1 MDTSG
6 GGQAGPRGP
15 PVTTHAHRPETQR
28 DALGQGWTP
37 SRGLE
42 RGPAPLHSAPPRP
55 RSQPGWAPRQGPGTK
70 APLKRVQTWGG
81 PGSPRGA
88 GWGCETTQVRTLSRR
103 RQQADPERVRGKEG
117 SPQPDRL
124 CEETVGPSEPG
135 QGTAESGQGPAQ
147 LLPPSRQAQGA
158 GGHQLRAC
166 TAPAVGAE
174 RGAPTGPGRAPQ
186 LLAPQVGKGYVCVAS
201 VGSGHRTGQ
210 GLRRPEVL
218 GAVGTGK
225 QGDSLAGGRGG
236 GGDEEEAWP
245 SGQRGEPALPTEAWV
260 QGPPGLRPRRGA
272 RSAGAVA
279 LAREPACAPRP
290 LTSPAAAGLLYPL
303 FHGLSLLCSI
313 VTMTVLTVCVL
324 ERALASGSGGP
335 HGERAEPPAVCPGKK
350 GGPTGGTWQGATTG
364 GGEQGLALSTG
375 HRACTRALPAPRP
388 SPTCPV
394 GPTTISS
401 FRCGEAKDTAQVTR
415 PRAARLLVWRVL
427 RTRHGVPDPC
437 TPGVFS
443 VGPGKS

>member
-1 MDTSG
+1 MVERGSPHSLPLTESGKVGGCSSPVDTSG

-28 DALGQGWTP
+28 DASGQGWTP

-81 PGSPRGA
+81 PGSPQGA

-166 TAPAVGAE
+166 AAPAVRSGAWRTHGAWKGPPAARPSGGQGVCVWGE
-174 RGAPTGPGRAPQ
+174 RG
-186 LLAPQVGKGYVCVAS
+186 
-201 VGSGHRTGQ
+201 
-210 GLRRPEVL
+210 
-218 GAVGTGK
+218 
-225 QGDSLAGGRGG
+225 
-236 GGDEEEAWP
+236 
-245 SGQRGEPALPTEAWV
+245 
-260 QGPPGLRPRRGA
+260 
-272 RSAGAVA
+272 
-279 LAREPACAPRP
+279 
-290 LTSPAAAGLLYPL
+290 
-303 FHGLSLLCSI
+303 
-313 VTMTVLTVCVL
+313 
-324 ERALASGSGGP
+324 
-335 HGERAEPPAVCPGKK
+335 
-350 GGPTGGTWQGATTG
+350 
-364 GGEQGLALSTG
+364 
-375 HRACTRALPAPRP
+375 
-388 SPTCPV
+388 
-394 GPTTISS
+394 
-401 FRCGEAKDTAQVTR
+401 
-415 PRAARLLVWRVL
+415 
-427 RTRHGVPDPC
+427 
-437 TPGVFS
+437 
-443 VGPGKS
+443 